1 MATNVDL
8 DQSPDATAD
17 KCSRYELLNW
27 LNKNLD
33 IKFTRLE
40 QICSGSCY
48 CQLMDWLFP
57 GCIDLSTVKF
67 QAQDKTDFLHNY
79 NLLQASFKK
88 TGVTKIVPVE
98 ELIDGKFQPNFV
110 FLKWFRRFFQTNL
123 AEQVYNPLE
132 ARQGQDIQPAR
143 PPLRSPLGQGLKG
156 RKTASRSPSL
166 SAGLETDT
174 DEEASVKYQ
183 RKRIVYDNTWE
194 ESYIWVKPSALGDI
208 YAYCS
213 LCDLNLNIFHSG
225 LFDLKRHSQS
235 KRHHSHCLSAGDGAL
250 MPSGN
255 SRPDGSPPRCS
266 KLVLQFIQSYCNST
280 VADRVSK
287 QYGRYVMGLQY
298 PKDIVSACQNTPY
311 CLYIYG
317 GVALEGT
324 GVASVVLV
332 GYFNVKAARH
342 CISLLDVLQPLT
354 DGSDV
359 APVDT
364 VRRFGLSAAN
374 LAALY
379 LHGNGAASEQICSQL
394 RELNPN
400 VLVLDGLYGVA
411 DAACHAGMA
420 ELSTQVQELIVDIY
434 THYSSCSSKDANLG
448 ELFASICSASGLKLP
463 LTTSCLS
470 FCTLVR
476 KVLGKWTHLVT
487 YFSSSDEGDTKAKL
501 ICTQLQDVKLRA
513 TFMFLDQALEPLRA
527 FQERLHHH
535 EGSSRAD
542 LVQVLQDASSLL
554 RSYASSFLRPQAVV
568 CFLKDCDTSLLKTQ
582 ECHLPVEEL
591 NVGGGAVEDFL
602 CEISETGSETLRS
615 FREQALSFYSVL
627 TASLAEG
634 LPLSDALLR
643 SIAQLLSPQDRLTIT
658 GKAVGELGAKLGL
671 CSTPEE
677 INKLNKEFLD
687 YQLAEEE
694 EGQREV
700 NGSNGGVQNGSV
712 ASSLEQHWSMV
723 LKASGSTSIFRK
735 LALTL
740 LAMPCPPLEAQKVFT
755 QAVVNGDSAQLTDSL
770 TESELDS
777 IQELDLTND
786 STLSDNSGVNGAV
799 RKKKS
804 KGRPRKSLSEVN
816 YVNGPVKPCTV
827 RLQKIFNGSNNED
840 STVFVE
846 DDVVWTNTTEGTIR
860 GIYGWESS
868 LRQKPQA
875 RTVFQ
880 AGAGVWAKPQALD
893 NGSKKDQ
900 ESEAASLPN
909 NQNHSS
915 ASPSPRS
922 AKKGVDYQLPKNQN
936 QSSSS
941 SMSSSSMSSPSPK
954 SAKKGD
960 YQDGKGFLTGELV
973 WGKVKGFSWWP
984 GLVVLWK
991 SSKPPAISMRRV
1003 EWFGDGMFSEIFA
1016 ERLLHFAAFTKCFC
1030 KNSYASLPTY
1040 KDAIYQVL
1048 ELAGERCEK
1057 SFQKAV
1063 NKEEELKLML
1073 DWAHGGFLPTG
1084 PDGFAPPP
1092 AAAPKDSKFDSSDST
1107 LSDYQ
1112 PPAKRKNVCKSRPSS
1127 GNTSHSRE
1135 AMVKD
1140 VTKGKKIDEFCL
1152 SCGSPDTHTFHPLF
1166 VGSLCQ
1172 KCKENFIETLYR
1184 YDEDG
1189 YQSYC
1194 TVCCGGLEVILCGN
1208 ASCCRCFCKDCLNIL
1223 VGEGTFDKLKDVDPW
1238 SCFMCLPSQC
1248 NGNLKLRPDWSVRVQ
1263 EFFVNNSALEFEP
1276 HRVYPSIPANQRR
1289 PIRVLSLFD
1298 GIATGYLVLKDL
1310 GFIVKRYIASEIC
1323 EDSIAVGMIKHEGKI
1338 EHIND
1343 VRTITRKHLA
1353 EWGPFDLLI
1362 GGSPCNDLACVNPAR
1377 KGLFEGTGRLF
1388 FEYYR
1393 MLTMMRPKE
1402 DDNRPFFW
1410 LFENVVAMS
1419 AHDKA
1424 DICRFLECNPI
1435 LIDAVKVSP
1444 AHRARYF
1451 WGNLPGMNRP
1461 LATSLDDKVDLQDCL
1476 ELGRKAKYNKVR
1488 TITTKS
1494 NSIRQGKMGPLPVE
1508 FNGKED
1514 YLWCTE
1520 MEKIFGFPK
1529 HYTDVNNMGRSQRQ
1543 KVLGRSWSVPVIRH
1557 LFAPLKDYFACE

>member
-1 MATNVDL
+1 
-8 DQSPDATAD
+8 
-17 KCSRYELLNW
+17 
-27 LNKNLD
+27 
-33 IKFTRLE
+33 
-40 QICSGSCY
+40 
-48 CQLMDWLFP
+48 
-57 GCIDLSTVKF
+57 
-67 QAQDKTDFLHNY
+67 
-79 NLLQASFKK
+79 
-88 TGVTKIVPVE
+88 
-98 ELIDGKFQPNFV
+98 
-110 FLKWFRRFFQTNL
+110 
-123 AEQVYNPLE
+123 
-132 ARQGQDIQPAR
+132 
-143 PPLRSPLGQGLKG
+143 
-156 RKTASRSPSL
+156 
-166 SAGLETDT
+166 
-174 DEEASVKYQ
+174 
-183 RKRIVYDNTWE
+183 
-194 ESYIWVKPSALGDI
+194 
-208 YAYCS
+208 
-213 LCDLNLNIFHSG
+213 
-225 LFDLKRHSQS
+225 
-235 KRHHSHCLSAGDGAL
+235 
-250 MPSGN
+250 
-255 SRPDGSPPRCS
+255 
-266 KLVLQFIQSYCNST
+266 
-280 VADRVSK
+280 
-287 QYGRYVMGLQY
+287 
-298 PKDIVSACQNTPY
+298 
-311 CLYIYG
+311 
-317 GVALEGT
+317 
-324 GVASVVLV
+324 
-332 GYFNVKAARH
+332 
-342 CISLLDVLQPLT
+342 
-354 DGSDV
+354 
-359 APVDT
+359 
-364 VRRFGLSAAN
+364 
-374 LAALY
+374 
-379 LHGNGAASEQICSQL
+379 
-394 RELNPN
+394 
-400 VLVLDGLYGVA
+400 
-411 DAACHAGMA
+411 
-420 ELSTQVQELIVDIY
+420 
-434 THYSSCSSKDANLG
+434 
-448 ELFASICSASGLKLP
+448 
-463 LTTSCLS
+463 
-470 FCTLVR
+470 
-476 KVLGKWTHLVT
+476 
-487 YFSSSDEGDTKAKL
+487 
-501 ICTQLQDVKLRA
+501 
-513 TFMFLDQALEPLRA
+513 
-527 FQERLHHH
+527 
-535 EGSSRAD
+535 
-542 LVQVLQDASSLL
+542 
-554 RSYASSFLRPQAVV
+554 
-568 CFLKDCDTSLLKTQ
+568 
-582 ECHLPVEEL
+582 
-591 NVGGGAVEDFL
+591 
-602 CEISETGSETLRS
+602 
-615 FREQALSFYSVL
+615 
-627 TASLAEG
+627 
-634 LPLSDALLR
+634 
-643 SIAQLLSPQDRLTIT
+643 
-658 GKAVGELGAKLGL
+658 
-671 CSTPEE
+671 
-677 INKLNKEFLD
+677 
-687 YQLAEEE
+687 
-694 EGQREV
+694 
-700 NGSNGGVQNGSV
+700 
-712 ASSLEQHWSMV
+712 
-723 LKASGSTSIFRK
+723 
-735 LALTL
+735 
-740 LAMPCPPLEAQKVFT
+740 
-755 QAVVNGDSAQLTDSL
+755 
-770 TESELDS
+770 
-777 IQELDLTND
+777 
-786 STLSDNSGVNGAV
+786 
-799 RKKKS
+799 
-804 KGRPRKSLSEVN
+804 
-816 YVNGPVKPCTV
+816 
-827 RLQKIFNGSNNED
+827 
-840 STVFVE
+840 
-846 DDVVWTNTTEGTIR
+846 
-860 GIYGWESS
+860 
-868 LRQKPQA
+868 
-875 RTVFQ
+875 
-880 AGAGVWAKPQALD
+880 
-893 NGSKKDQ
+893 
-900 ESEAASLPN
+900 
-909 NQNHSS
+909 
-915 ASPSPRS
+915 
-922 AKKGVDYQLPKNQN
+922 
-936 QSSSS
+936 
-941 SMSSSSMSSPSPK
+941 MSSSSMSSPSPK

-960 YQDGKGFLTGELV
+960 YQVCTLRKIFLMDSDDGKGFLTGELV

-1092 AAAPKDSKFDSSDST
+1092 AT
-1107 LSDYQ
+1107 L
-1112 PPAKRKNVCKSRPSS
+1112 N
-1127 GNTSHSRE
+1127 NTMHSP
-1135 AMVKD
+1135 
-1140 VTKGKKIDEFCL
+1140 VTSEFCL

-1444 AHRARYF
+1444 AHRWLNMVKF
-1451 WGNLPGMNRP
+1451 SLCLCP
-1461 LATSLDDKVDLQDCL
+1461 LQ
-1476 ELGRKAKYNKVR
+1476 YNKVR

>member
-900 ESEAASLPN
+900 ESEAASLP
-909 NQNHSS
+909 
-915 ASPSPRS
+915 
-922 AKKGVDYQLPKNQN
+922 KNQN